1 MSEQVTMQP
10 ETHDRLT
17 AVRDLLGYSQRQT
30 YFELADLSRHPT
42 LPYVVRQALSAMKIH
57 GVFALEDGFRPA
69 SLKPIV
75 YLASAES
82 PDEVA
87 HLRRAVWSQGV
98 VPFLLIVC
106 ADEVLVCGGFQSP
119 DIDPIKVR
127 LTGTVAELPAALL
140 YYSANRIASSLTW
153 RDLDIHR
160 DSSVDNQLVDA
171 IEALNVLAQKNFPAL
186 EGHQNL
192 INAVIGKFLYTY
204 VLADRGIL
212 APAWL
217 SRKLAGNDTPSL
229 PLFVEAIFSENP
241 NDEVHGAWS
250 SSDALAAF
258 DIVDGAINGS
268 VFKIEDDQRDLV
280 TDGLCR
286 LVHRVVRCGDTI
298 TAGGIQHSFFNV
310 SFSILR
316 TETISAIYERFIKI
330 EDIKQK
336 RDDGVFY
343 TPPHLVDHVLDRVE
357 AVVPITSDSELV
369 DPAAGSGLFLVGAF
383 RRLMERY
390 TPRDGW
396 KPQDIRLAKALLLKG
411 IHGVE
416 LHAQAANVCRFS
428 LYLTLLDYVGRATI
442 DELVEAAGDEK
453 FLPDLS
459 DNVVSESA
467 FATRFLGRKFTHV
480 VGNPPWSASSG
491 QKDRTNRDQGRGGE
505 SAGVADFRMAL
516 SLAKVPVGQARL
528 SDLFFWLAIFKLAA
542 NEATVAM
549 ILPARSVIGRLAG
562 PFAHAIGS
570 RTTLRW
576 IGSLFHLRRKLF
588 PGVEASACVVVVTNR
603 EPNADD
609 KVAVYRPLLSS
620 LPGGRTNEVWSLLAS
635 DSEIQYHRAKDFGA
649 GKSGWFTQAIL
660 SDFDRR
666 MHDALT
672 VWSNFND
679 KTLAHFLERSD
690 LAMGKGRSGQDA
702 GVSRR
707 PVAEGSEKSVQIMA
721 LTQAQLRKVTPK
733 FRGYFAGE
741 VILVPRSMAQALY
754 FSEPVLYPSTF
765 NVIVRKSQVVA
776 MEADEFAKSIPFP
789 VGFEA
794 AFRAFIDSGVVRYF
808 ASIYGASYLMDKA
821 RFEKNDLLAIPCP
834 FTDWSDEK
842 FLALG
847 KSTQVDTDILD
858 AMGAGK
864 DFKAAFSE
872 FKDFRQYFANAQCP
886 EGSQRNVSEATRRS
900 YVDRLQSELR
910 AAVGKSLPMSVDIKA
925 QDGEVFPISIRFGIR
940 REESVQP
947 SMGNGFIGNAVV
959 VPTVDGDGAYIF
971 KTSVRSAWTIDQ
983 AVTDAA
989 TLRRSLRSW
998 VQ

>member
-1 MSEQVTMQP
+1 MSEQVTVHPEMQ
-10 ETHDRLT
+10 DRLS
-17 AVRDLLGYSQRQT
+17 AVRDLLGYSERQT
-30 YFELADLSRHPT
+30 YFELADLSRLPT
-42 LPYVVRQALSAMKIH
+42 LPYVVRQALTSMKVH

-69 SLKPIV
+69 ALKPIV
-75 YLASAES
+75 FLASAETH
-82 PDEVA
+82 DEVA
-87 HLRRAVWSQGV
+87 QLRRVVWSQGV

-106 ADEVLVCGGFQSP
+106 ADEVLVCGGFQP
-119 DIDPIKVR
+119 PEIDPIRVVFA
-127 LTGTVAELPAALL
+127 GTETELPAALS
-140 YYSANRIASSLTW
+140 YYSASRIASSLTW

-171 IEALNVLAQKNFPAL
+171 IEALNALAQENFPAL
-186 EGHQNL
+186 KGHQNL

-217 SRKLAGNDTPSL
+217 SRKLTGNDTKSL
-229 PLFVEAIFSENP
+229 PTFVEAIYAENP
-241 NDEVHGAWS
+241 NDDVHGAWS
-250 SSDALAAF
+250 ASDALAVF

-268 VFKIEDDQRDLV
+268 VFKIEDDQRNLV

-357 AVVPITSDSELV
+357 AVVPISSESELV

-390 TPRDGW
+390 TPGDGW
-396 KPQDIRLAKALLLKG
+396 KPRDIPLAKALLLKG
-411 IHGVE
+411 IHGIE

-459 DNVVSESA
+459 HNVVSESA

-491 QKDRTNRDQGRGGE
+491 QKDRTNREQERGAE
-505 SAGVADFRMAL
+505 SVGVAEFRATLDME
-516 SLAKVPVGQARL
+516 KVPVGQARL

-542 NEATVAM
+542 DEATVAM
-549 ILPARSVIGRLAG
+549 ILPAKSVVGRLAG
-562 PFAHAIGS
+562 PFAHAIGT

-576 IGSLFHLRRKLF
+576 VGNLFHLRRKLF
-588 PGVEASACVVVVTNR
+588 PGVEAPACVVVVTNR
-603 EPNADD
+603 EPKSDD

-635 DSEIQYHRAKDFGA
+635 DAEIQFHRARDFGS
-649 GKSGWFTQAIL
+649 GKSGWFTQAVL

-679 KTLAHFLERSD
+679 RTLAHFLKRSD
-690 LAMGKGRSGQDA
+690 LAMGKGRSSQDV

-707 PVAEGSEKSVQIMA
+707 PLAEGSEKSVQIMA
-721 LTQAQLRKVTPK
+721 LTEAELRKVTAK
-733 FRGYFAGE
+733 YRGYFAGE
-741 VILVPRSMAQALY
+741 VILVPRSMAPALY
-754 FSEPVLYPSTF
+754 FSGPVLYPSTF
-765 NVIVRKSQVVA
+765 NVIVRESQIA
-776 MEADEFAKSIPFP
+776 TFEADEFAKSIPFP
-789 VGFEA
+789 AGFEA
-794 AFRAFIDSGVVRYF
+794 AFRAFIDSDVVRYF

-834 FTDWSDEK
+834 FTDWSDER
-842 FLALG
+842 FLALAN
-847 KSTQVDTDILD
+847 SSQVDTVILD
-858 AMGAGK
+858 AMEAGK
-864 DFKAAFSE
+864 DFKAAFAE
-872 FKDFRQYFANAQCP
+872 FKDFRQFFANAQCP
-886 EGSQRNVSEATRRS
+886 EGSQKNVSEAARRG
-900 YVDRLQSELR
+900 YVDRLQAELR
-910 AAVGKSLPMSVDIKA
+910 AAVGKNLPMSVAIEP
-925 QDGEVFPISIRFGIR
+925 QDGEVFPISIRFGLNKHR
-940 REESVQP
+940 LLHP

-959 VPTVDGDGAYIF
+959 VPAPSGDGAFIF
-971 KTSVRSAWTIDQ
+971 KTSARSAWTIDQ